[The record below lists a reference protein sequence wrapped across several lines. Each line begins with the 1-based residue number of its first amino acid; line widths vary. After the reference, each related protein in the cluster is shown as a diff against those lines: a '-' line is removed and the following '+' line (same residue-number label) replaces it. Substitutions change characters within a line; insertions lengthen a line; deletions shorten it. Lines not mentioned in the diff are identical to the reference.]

1 MGYNL
6 FLDDIRDPQTSVF
19 LRNQDFYRNTKWVVV
34 RSHDEFVSY
43 ITHNGMPDLIS
54 FDHDLADEHYG
65 THDNLDEMEYLLYE
79 EKTGYHCAKWL
90 IEYCMDNNVNPPEY
104 LVHSMNTAGAT
115 NIKYL
120 IENYKRFLKSQK

>member
-1 MGYNL
+1 MYNL
-6 FLDDIRDPQTSVF
+6 FLDDLRNPQTSEF
-19 LRNQDFYRNTKWVVV
+19 LRNQDFYRNTKWVIV
-34 RSHDEFVSY
+34 RNYDEFVSY

-65 THDNLDEMEYLLYE
+65 MQDNLDEMDYAMFE

-90 IEYCMDNNVNPPEY
+90 IEYCMDNNVSPPDY
-104 LVHSMNTAGAT
+104 LVHSMNTVGT
-115 NIKYL
+115 LNIKYL